1 MKRIGNGLVMSLI
14 GIGLAAGAARWLI
27 TPIDHPD
34 ASDQRTAAVMIQF
47 VVGVAILAWGWR
59 QDREERRI
67 RGPEYQ
73 VFASGVVNLVIGAVL
88 AGTAIRWLVT
98 PILHPDA
105 SELRTAMV
113 GVQALAG
120 IGLMMLSRRQLRVR
134 EEVAA

>member
-14 GIGLAAGAARWLI
+14 GIGLAASSARWLV
-27 TPIDHPD
+27 TPIDHLD
-34 ASDQRTAAVMIQF
+34 ASDQRTTAVMIQF

-59 QDREERRI
+59 QDREERRS

-88 AGTAIRWLVT
+88 AGTA
-98 PILHPDA
+98 
-105 SELRTAMV
+105 LRTAMV

-120 IGLMMLSRRQLRVR
+120 IGLMMLSRRQLRVP
-134 EEVAA
+134 EAVAA